1 MKALRFNEGKLKW
14 GLIHWPSL
22 DPFVRVMM
30 FGASKYAPENWKK
43 GLDRTEILESAQR
56 HLIAL
61 FNGEENDP
69 ESGLSHAGHV
79 MCNMMFY
86 IFHHVLKLT
95 IKKEKMDAEQTKG

>member
-1 MKALRFNEGKLKW
+1 
-14 GLIHWPSL
+14 
-22 DPFVRVMM
+22 MM
-30 FGASKYAPENWKK
+30 FGAEKYSADNWKI

-69 ESGLSHAGHV
+69 ESGLSHAGHI

-86 IFHHVLKLT
+86 VFHHVLKLST
-95 IKKEKMDAEQTKG
+95 NAKRTEG